1 MLKAGIAGGSGY
13 SGTELAGILKGH
25 PEVELV
31 WLSSDRYSG
40 EPVENLYPHLR
51 GLTNLR
57 FSPIASLPG
66 QDLDVLFLAMPH
78 GKAMQVAPEISSD
91 TLVVDLS
98 GDFRI
103 SSPEIFQEYYGF
115 AMSNPDLQKE
125 FVYGLS
131 EINRSNLAGAGR
143 IANPGCFATATLL
156 GLYPLYQAGMLDGPV
171 YVDAKTGSSGSGRNP
186 KPGTHHP
193 RRCSSFFGYKSFTHQ
208 HLPEMEQLLSNP
220 ANPLIFQAHSAPMVR
235 GIFSTHYSR
244 LNRQLDLDSV
254 RELFKDFY
262 ADSPFVR
269 WVNGSPDLSSVL
281 HSNYVDI
288 GAAEKNGFL
297 VLWAVLDNLQKGAAG
312 QAVQNMNIALGFPE
326 SCGLARPPSFP

>member
-13 SGTELAGILKGH
+13 SGTELAGILIDH
-25 PEVELV
+25 PEVELA
-31 WLSSDRYSG
+31 WLSSDRFSG
-40 EPVENLYPHLR
+40 EPVENLYPHLK
-51 GLTNLR
+51 GLTNLS

-66 QDLDVLFLAMPH
+66 QDLDILFLAMPH
-78 GKAMQVAPEISSD
+78 GKAMQVAPQISSE
-91 TLVVDLS
+91 TLVIDLS

-103 SSPEIFQEYYGF
+103 SSPEIFREYYGF
-115 AMSNPDLQKE
+115 AMAEPELQKE

-131 EINRSNLAGAGR
+131 EINRDRLTGAAR

-156 GLYPLYQAGMLDGPV
+156 ALYPLYQAGILEGPV

-193 RRCSSFFGYKSFTHQ
+193 RRCNSFFGYKSFAHQ

-220 ANPLIFQAHSAPMVR
+220 DNPLVFQTHSAPMVR
-235 GIFSTHYSR
+235 GIFSTHFAR
-244 LNRQLDLDSV
+244 LARGLDLDSV
-254 RELFKDFY
+254 GELFLNFY
-262 ADSPFVR
+262 ADSPFIR
-269 WVNGSPDLSSVL
+269 WVDGSPDLGSVL

-297 VLWAVLDNLQKGAAG
+297 ILWSALDNLQKGAAG

-326 SCGLARPPSFP
+326 SRGLERPPSFP